1 METQGVGVKPH
12 RTQQVPASTSI
23 HSWYWKGHRSYFSCI
38 SCCRGLSEL
47 AVSLDRYN
55 LQLVPY
61 QCTKN
66 AKMFNSQLMLHL
78 KSLVSEPSAS
88 FQVVSKMEL
97 VLSWRTFPLMLQP
110 EPSEAALTLPR
121 GQRKA
126 VSHVHVCALVRPGHR
141 CFL

>member
-66 AKMFNSQLMLHL
+66 AKNVQFSIDAAL
-78 KSLVSEPSAS
+78 KEPLQRTLRFFPGGFEDGAGVVLEDLSADAS
-88 FQVVSKMEL
+88 T
-97 VLSWRTFPLMLQP
+97 RTFRSRADASSGSKESCVSCACMC
-110 EPSEAALTLPR
+110 PR
-121 GQRKA
+121 ASGA
-126 VSHVHVCALVRPGHR
+126 
-141 CFL
+141 